1 MAKKKR
7 RGRGDAAKS
16 AENPKA
22 PSPRRSRPPHPQRP
36 TPLEEIFRGALDRGD
51 DLEEHSPRDVAERLL
66 HQAYE
71 SDDPEEIANC
81 AMKALVLWPDCADAY
96 CLLAEQAGS
105 PKEAVRLSAE
115 AVAAGERDL
124 GPKFFEEN
132 AGHFWLMV
140 ETRPYMRARNELANA
155 LWILGRRAEAIE
167 HYRAMLD
174 LNPGDNQ
181 GIRYILATALL
192 DQNRDDEL
200 EELLARYPGDP
211 SACWLYSAALLAFRR
226 EGDSPRARE
235 LLARATEQN
244 PHVPALLTGR
254 DNLPND
260 SPDYYEMGKESEA
273 VQYAQA
279 ALGGWRS
286 SPGGIDWIRRS
297 TRKESGARKRA
308 RPAKPRSA
316 PVGPTPLVKKRLA
329 RLPQSFDVWQAD
341 VRPLPLWINIAES
354 PMRPWTILVVNRSED
369 LVLAQELVDE
379 PPSTE
384 AIWAQLVKAMEKPAA
399 GEPHRPSEIQVRPA
413 DHWDELEP
421 DLDDLSIQRTVFEEL
436 DLMDQ
441 VVEHLAT
448 FLRGREPERGLLDM
462 PGVRPEQVASFFHAA
477 AEFYRRAPWR
487 KVSGEETIRINCD
500 RFESGPWYAVVIG
513 QMGMTPGLAL
523 YEDFDLLTRMRADES
538 TDEENARESV
548 AITVT
553 FGEQVE
559 MPFPDYDAAEKYGWE
574 IAAPEAHPWALRKDR
589 GMTMRPLLAWE
600 LQLMEAAMKLV
611 PDFLAEHDRDN
622 TQPYTREVPTGD
634 GPLTLSLAWWP

>member
-7 RGRGDAAKS
+7 QIRGDAAKS
-16 AENPKA
+16 TDKPKA
-22 PSPRRSRPPHPQRP
+22 SSAPRRHPPHPQRP
-36 TPLEEIFRGALDRGD
+36 TPLEEIFRGSSGVRD
-51 DLEEHSPRDVAERLL
+51 DLEEHSPREVAERLL

-105 PKEAVRLSAE
+105 PKEALRLSEE

-124 GPKFFEEN
+124 GPKVFEEH
-132 AGHFWLMV
+132 AGHFWMLV

-167 HYRAMLD
+167 HYRAMLE

-200 EELLARYPGDP
+200 EELLARYTGEP
-211 SACWLYSAALLAFRR
+211 SACWLYSAALLAYRR

-235 LLARATEQN
+235 LLARATERN
-244 PHVPALLTGR
+244 PHVPAFLTGHE
-254 DNLPND
+254 NLPQED
-260 SPDYYEMGKESEA
+260 LDYYEMGKESEA
-273 VQYAQA
+273 VEYAKA
-279 ALGGWRS
+279 ALGGWRG

-297 TRKESGARKRA
+297 TRKEPSAGKRGRA
-308 RPAKPRSA
+308 PKPRSA
-316 PVGPTPLVKKRLA
+316 PKGPTPLVKQRLA
-329 RLPQSFDVWQAD
+329 RLPQSHDVWQAD
-341 VRPLPLWINIAES
+341 ARPLPLWINVAES
-354 PMRPWTILVVNRSED
+354 PIRPWTILVVNRSED
-369 LVLAQELVDE
+369 CVLAQELVNE
-379 PPSTE
+379 HPSAA
-384 AIWAQLVKAMEKPAA
+384 AIWAQLVKAMEKPVA
-399 GEPHRPSEIQVRPA
+399 GEPHRPLEIQVRLA

-421 DLDDLSIQRTVFEEL
+421 DLDDLGIQRTVFDEL
-436 DLMDQ
+436 DLMDK
-441 VVEHLAT
+441 VAEHLAT

-487 KVSGEETIRINCD
+487 NVSGDETIRIECA
-500 RFESGPWYAVVIG
+500 RFESGPWFAVVIG

-523 YEDFDLLTRMRADES
+523 YEDFNLLVRMRNEES
-538 TDEENARESV
+538 TDEENARETV
-548 AITVT
+548 AMTVT

-559 MPFPDYDAAEKYGWE
+559 MPFPDFDAAQKYGWE
-574 IAAPEAHPWALRKDR
+574 IAAPEAHPWATRKDR

-600 LQLMEAAMKLV
+600 LQVMEAAMKLV
-611 PDFLAEHDRDN
+611 PTFLAEHDRDN
-622 TQPYTREVPTGD
+622 AQPFTREVPTGE
-634 GPLTLSLAWWP
+634 GPLALSLTWWP